1 MSVLTKKA
9 VDIFAPV
16 KADGTP
22 RPVSNA
28 DAQVWGSEL
37 ETLIGDVITMG
48 GKIYASKAQ
57 LDADLSPEANT
68 PALVIGDTIPGN
80 NGLYQ
85 KIGLSGTG
93 SWQRIGDVPGYQ
105 IIPLTNTGEGT
116 ANALRATSALPVPQA
131 DRSAIL
137 LLNVVA
143 PNSGAMTLSVN
154 AESARPLVTNSGQ
167 DINPTY
173 VRTGM
178 VLALVKEGVIYRLL
192 SDVASAAIQEAAEA
206 ARVAAEVAKN
216 AAEHARDLAA
226 NYANDALA
234 GGMEPGIS
242 VRAAVPELQIPEG
255 ITHFRTAGFSFP
267 GDGGAALY
275 KRVTSEPAHAGKV
288 QSADGSWWEL
298 TSHDVCPEM
307 FGARGDGVTDDTDA
321 IAHADAFCRSFSPSK
336 WLVFGAKTY
345 IVSQM
350 VIHPFS
356 KWKGQGKDG
365 TIIRQI
371 VGSNRTL
378 IYGLN
383 SEENFPLTDPT
394 NYAPFPYDFEVDGFD
409 LDGNWNDGAGNISG
423 HGFFV
428 LGDHYNVRNL
438 YVRNCAECGVVKKF
452 VGDHPDNYDSRYLE
466 TSFKHIRVDYV
477 GKHGFL
483 DFGPHD
489 SLHEDIIVLDAG
501 QSTGNTFDGFNHNGS
516 SSRNIA
522 IHAATRSGRERMRYA
537 VSTWNGSMNEW
548 SGGSNIEGAE
558 TANLG
563 LFSSGN
569 QFDPS
574 TRFYAAW
581 GGVNIA
587 LGGASCTLNIIR
599 GALQGPANGRPA
611 CIGVKFSS
619 NSGDVIAQNDI
630 DLLMSDQDAGAFQF
644 DVGNKG
650 GNRIRAK
657 VYTTANVGVFG
668 AVNPLDEVLIRGT
681 VNANSRYELN
691 NMEQSVFL
699 ASIPAGG
706 SYTWIFPF
714 EFRQSPNVQITP
726 VLPSA
731 ALTLPLWVSGLTTTS
746 VQIFNPNSND
756 QPVNVLA
763 TGVY

>member
-1 MSVLTKKA
+1 MTVRTID
-9 VDIFAPV
+9 DIFRDFVIDGVPASGPFNPHKPDIRDTLKALTEGGENFPDNRV
-16 KADGTP
+16 IRLNNADG
-22 RPVSNA
+22 
-28 DAQVWGSEL
+28 
-37 ETLIGDVITMG
+37 
-48 GKIYASKAQ
+48 
-57 LDADLSPEANT
+57 
-68 PALVIGDTIPGN
+68 
-80 NGLYQ
+80 
-85 KIGLSGTG
+85 
-93 SWQRIGDVPGYQ
+93 
-105 IIPLTNTGEGT
+105 GT
-116 ANALRATSALPVPQA
+116 ANNIVVTASV
-131 DRSAIL
+131 AIPAAAYQVL
-137 LLNVVA
+137 YILNVTHENTGAVA
-143 PNSGAMTLSVN
+143 VSGAINRT
-154 AESARPLVTNSGQ
+154 LVTNTSRPIEPGYLQ
-167 DINPTY
+167 PGMALLCVD
-173 VRTGM
+173 TGAE
-178 VLALVKEGVIYRLL
+178 LRLL
-192 SDVASAAIQEAAEA
+192 SYGDAEAILSAAEDAANRAEA
-206 ARVAAEVAKN
+206 AAAGLN
-216 AAEHARDLAA
+216 LPPI
-226 NYANDALA
+226 L
-234 GGMEPGIS
+234 
-242 VRAAVPELQIPEG
+242 
-255 ITHFRTAGFSFP
+255 P
-267 GDGGAALY
+267 GD
-275 KRVTSEPAHAGKV
+275 VGKSLV
-288 QSADGSWWEL
+288 VNEDETGYQLVDLEIR
-298 TSHDVCPEM
+298 PEM

-321 IAHADAFCRSFSPSK
+321 IAQADAFCRSFSPSK

-345 IVSQM
+345 LVSQM

-706 SYTWIFPF
+706 SYTWTFPY
-714 EFRQSPNVQITP
+714 EFRQNPNVQITP
-726 VLPSA
+726 TIPSA
-731 ALTLPLWVSGLTTTS
+731 ALTLPLWVSELSPTS
-746 VQIFNPNSND
+746 VTIFNPNSNAE
-756 QPVNVLA
+756 PVNVLA
-763 TGVY
+763 KAVY